1 MGGKMETILVA
12 GTLLLSQLAYAGG
25 PSITIAVGY
34 SGQPPAARMQVL
46 ADYVAVPINIQ
57 NDSKDPIKRGDEIEK
72 AYIAIADKLASHQD
86 LKVMPGAISLSPR
99 EQGKFSSS
107 DSYRGSSAQLYVL
120 GSLKPDTNI
129 FAVTKRIYQ
138 IVTAIP
144 LADGTKV
151 TLGNTSLGLDE
162 PEKYRN
168 QLLGLIS
175 KSVADAKKSLG
186 STGSIDIEGL
196 ESPVTVMQW
205 SDREL
210 LLFISYRFRLQT
222 KAI

>member
-1 MGGKMETILVA
+1 MSFPMGRFG
-12 GTLLLSQLAYAGG
+12 
-25 PSITIAVGY
+25 
-34 SGQPPAARMQVL
+34 
-46 ADYVAVPINIQ
+46 
-57 NDSKDPIKRGDEIEK
+57 
-72 AYIAIADKLASHQD
+72 
-86 LKVMPGAISLSPR
+86 PGAISLSPR

-138 IVTAIP
+138 IVTPIP

>member
-1 MGGKMETILVA
+1 
-12 GTLLLSQLAYAGG
+12 
-25 PSITIAVGY
+25 
-34 SGQPPAARMQVL
+34 
-46 ADYVAVPINIQ
+46 
-57 NDSKDPIKRGDEIEK
+57 
-72 AYIAIADKLASHQD
+72 
-86 LKVMPGAISLSPR
+86 MPGAISLSPR

-162 PEKYRN
+162 PEKYSRERITAFTAS
-168 QLLGLIS
+168 LLD
-175 KSVADAKKSLG
+175 SVRG
-186 STGSIDIEGL
+186 
-196 ESPVTVMQW
+196 
-205 SDREL
+205 
-210 LLFISYRFRLQT
+210 
-222 KAI
+222 